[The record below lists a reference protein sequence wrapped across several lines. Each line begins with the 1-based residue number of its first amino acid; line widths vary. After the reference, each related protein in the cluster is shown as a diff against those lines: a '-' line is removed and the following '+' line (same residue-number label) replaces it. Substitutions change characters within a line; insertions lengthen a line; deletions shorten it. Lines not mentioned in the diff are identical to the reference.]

1 MWLHSDADCSNSAS
15 PARRTRQMRHCC
27 QRRAAP
33 GRKLFLE
40 HLEVRDL
47 PSGGVTPSLVKLGE
61 ATPLPIQLPL
71 SLAGSPFGGPDI
83 YQNFQ
88 GPADG
93 KPGFFGNEP
102 NQITNF
108 KGDYGGARVQ
118 GTGTDNHGHTLLWDA
133 DLRFMKGV
141 YQGLDGELHQRTF
154 VEV

>member
-1 MWLHSDADCSNSAS
+1 LEDRNLLSN
-15 PARRTRQMRHCC
+15 
-27 QRRAAP
+27 
-33 GRKLFLE
+33 
-40 HLEVRDL
+40 
-47 PSGGVTPSLVKLGE
+47 GVTPSLVALGG

-71 SLAGSPFGGPDI
+71 ALAASPFGGPDI

-93 KPGFFGNEP
+93 QPGFFGNEP

-108 KGDYGGARVQ
+108 NGFYAGTRIQ
-118 GTGTDNHGHTLLWDA
+118 GTGTDHSGNTLLWDA

-141 YQGLDGELHQRTF
+141 YQALDGNFYHRTF